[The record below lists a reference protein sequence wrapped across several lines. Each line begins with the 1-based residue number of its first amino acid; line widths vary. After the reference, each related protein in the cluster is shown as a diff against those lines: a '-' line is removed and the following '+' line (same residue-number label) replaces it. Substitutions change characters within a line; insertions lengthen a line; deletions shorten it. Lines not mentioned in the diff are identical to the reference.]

1 MIKLRHVSVFP
12 LALKQNKQTNKQVD
26 FCENTLYK
34 SQRMDITNLGKKYP
48 FFFKSLAIVKVEQVI
63 MEEIILN
70 RYPGKGEKVFLY
82 HLP

>member
-1 MIKLRHVSVFP
+1 
-12 LALKQNKQTNKQVD
+12 
-26 FCENTLYK
+26 
-34 SQRMDITNLGKKYP
+34 MDITNLGKKYP